1 MTQEEIIK
9 NRDTFYEQK
18 MAEYTLRIAN
28 AYKFGEISKAHRLEL
43 EKERLMNTRYG
54 ENG

>member
-9 NRDTFYEQK
+9 ARDTFYEQK

-28 AYKFGEISKAHRLEL
+28 AYQAGQLTIARKLEA
-43 EKERLMNTRYG
+43 EKNILMATRYG
-54 ENG
+54 KNG